1 VTAIV
6 EATRRRG
13 SSRAPPRAAGARD
26 SESRLSYVEPVATHF
41 EDATTYLRRAARI
54 MDLSSNIERMLET
67 PDRQIKVEV
76 VLERRD
82 GSLEVFDGY
91 RIQHNDARGPFKGGI
106 RFHPAADEDEVKALA
121 SLMTWKTAVVG
132 IPFGGAKGGLRIDPT
147 KLDHNELQ
155 TVTRKFVDKT
165 HLIIGPDVDIPAPDV
180 NTNAQTMAWMVDQ
193 YSKYHGF
200 SPGVVTG
207 KPVEL
212 HGSKGREEATGRG
225 VALTAKWALE
235 HRGRSVEGAT
245 VAMQGFGNVGSWAAR
260 ILHQMGARLVAV
272 GDHAAY
278 LKNPDGFD
286 VEVLARHVQNSPERS
301 VAGFEGAD
309 SSSFEELFAMDVD
322 VLIPAALGGVI
333 TADIARSV
341 RAQVV
346 VEGANGPTTPDA
358 HERLTAQDVFVVP
371 DILANAGGVTV
382 SYFEWV
388 QNTQRFYWE
397 EDEVNERLETILRKA
412 FDRTLRLASAK
423 KLDIRT
429 AAFVVA
435 IREVGK
441 ATVLRG
447 V

>member
-1 VTAIV
+1 
-6 EATRRRG
+6 
-13 SSRAPPRAAGARD
+13 
-26 SESRLSYVEPVATHF
+26 
-41 EDATTYLRRAARI
+41 
-54 MDLSSNIERMLET
+54 
-67 PDRQIKVEV
+67 
-76 VLERRD
+76 
-82 GSLEVFDGY
+82 
-91 RIQHNDARGPFKGGI
+91 
-106 RFHPAADEDEVKALA
+106 
-121 SLMTWKTAVVG
+121 
-132 IPFGGAKGGLRIDPT
+132 
-147 KLDHNELQ
+147 
-155 TVTRKFVDKT
+155 
-165 HLIIGPDVDIPAPDV
+165 
-180 NTNAQTMAWMVDQ
+180 
-193 YSKYHGF
+193 
-200 SPGVVTG
+200 
-207 KPVEL
+207 
-212 HGSKGREEATGRG
+212 
-225 VALTAKWALE
+225 
-235 HRGRSVEGAT
+235 
-245 VAMQGFGNVGSWAAR
+245 MQGFGNVGSWAAR

>member
-1 VTAIV
+1 M
-6 EATRRRG
+6 G
-13 SSRAPPRAAGARD
+13 S
-26 SESRLSYVEPVATHF
+26 HF
-41 EDATTYLRRAARI
+41 EDATTYLRRASRI
-54 MDLSSNIERMLET
+54 MDLSPNIERMLET
-67 PDRQIKVEV
+67 PDRQMKVEV

-82 GSLEVFDGY
+82 GTLEVIEGY

-106 RFHPAADEDEVKALA
+106 RYHPKANEDEVKALA

-132 IPFGGAKGGLRIDPT
+132 IPFGGAKGGLALDPSGLT
-147 KLDHNELQ
+147 PAELQ
-155 TVTRKFVDKT
+155 TVTRKFVDRI

-180 NTNAQTMAWMVDQ
+180 NTNAQTMAWMADQ
-193 YSKYHGF
+193 YAKYHGF

-235 HRGRSVEGAT
+235 HLGRSIEGAT
-245 VAMQGFGNVGSWAAR
+245 VAMQGYGNVGSWAAR
-260 ILHQMGARLVAV
+260 ILERMGAVLVAV

-278 LKNPDGFD
+278 LKNPEGIDT
-286 VEVLARHVQNSPERS
+286 EALAEHVASHPDRS
-301 VAGFEGAD
+301 VAGFGGCDATTEA
-309 SSSFEELFAMDVD
+309 ELFAMDVD
-322 VLIPAALGGVI
+322 VLVPAALGGVI
-333 TADIARSV
+333 TAEVAREV
-341 RAQVV
+341 RAKVL
-346 VEGANGPTTPDA
+346 VEGANGPTTPEGHD
-358 HERLTAQDVFVVP
+358 ELVRNDVFVVP

-388 QNTQRFYWE
+388 QNTQRYHWE
-397 EDEVNERLETILRKA
+397 AEEVNARLETILRKA
-412 FDRTLRLASAK
+412 FNRTLRLATAK
-423 KLDIRT
+423 QLDPRT

>member
-1 VTAIV
+1 
-6 EATRRRG
+6 
-13 SSRAPPRAAGARD
+13 
-26 SESRLSYVEPVATHF
+26 
-41 EDATTYLRRAARI
+41 
-54 MDLSSNIERMLET
+54 MDLSENIERMLET
-67 PDRQIKVEV
+67 PDRQMKVEV
-76 VLERRD
+76 VLERQD
-82 GSLEVFDGY
+82 GSLQVIEGY

-106 RFHPAADEDEVKALA
+106 RYHPNADEDEVKALA

-132 IPFGGAKGGLRIDPT
+132 IPFGGAKGGLQVDPT
-147 KLDHNELQ
+147 QLTTGELQ
-155 TVTRKFVDKT
+155 TITRKFVDRI

-180 NTNAQTMAWMVDQ
+180 NTNAQTMAWMADQ
-193 YSKYHGF
+193 YAKYHGF

-235 HRGRSVEGAT
+235 SLGRSVEGAT
-245 VAMQGFGNVGSWAAR
+245 VAMQGYGNVGSWAAR
-260 ILHQMGARLVAV
+260 ILQRMGARLVAV

-278 LKNPDGFD
+278 LRNPEGMDAD
-286 VEVLARHVQNSPERS
+286 ALAEHVASSPRRS
-301 VAGFEGAD
+301 VAGFAGCDE
-309 SSSFEELFAMDVD
+309 SSPEELFALDVD

-333 TADIARSV
+333 TAEVARTV
-341 RAQVV
+341 RAKVI
-346 VEGANGPTTPDA
+346 VEGANGPTTPDG
-358 HERLTAQDVFVVP
+358 HDELVRREVLVVP

-388 QNTQRFYWE
+388 QNTQRFHWE
-397 EDEVNERLETILRKA
+397 ADEVNARLETVMRKA
-412 FDRTLRLASAK
+412 FDRTMRLANTK
-423 KLDIRT
+423 KLDPRT
-429 AAFVVA
+429 AAFIVA